1 VFCQLPL
8 AAAGTGIVVFE
19 DRRAQD
25 ARAVIV
31 SIDPNRPIFNA
42 MSTEVFYRP
51 RGALKGWALEWPW
64 EPVGLVVR
72 RCIHEDIEIS

>member
-1 VFCQLPL
+1 
-8 AAAGTGIVVFE
+8 
-19 DRRAQD
+19 
-25 ARAVIV
+25 VIV

-42 MSTEVFYRP
+42 MSTEVFCRP